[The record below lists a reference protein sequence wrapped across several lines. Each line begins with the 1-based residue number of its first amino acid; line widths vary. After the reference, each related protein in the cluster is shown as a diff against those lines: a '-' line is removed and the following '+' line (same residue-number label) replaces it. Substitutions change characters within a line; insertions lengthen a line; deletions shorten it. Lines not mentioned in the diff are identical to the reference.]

1 MEFEYEIKLD
11 IIKSQFD
18 ETGMM
23 VAEESKLGI
32 EREKYIV
39 TCLWYCVDPRL
50 LFSNVQLL

>member
-32 EREKYIV
+32 EREKYIQQV
-39 TCLWYCVDPRL
+39 S
-50 LFSNVQLL
+50 LFFCSVFIFL